1 MKNNI
6 CISISEKPGNF
17 GKIIHNAGYEALGL
31 NWIYIPFKI
40 TNLEDTIKGIRAL
53 GIRGC
58 SVSMPFKEKVIK
70 FLDDIDPLANEIGS
84 VNTIVNNNGILKGYN
99 TDFLGFQKSFKK
111 LGAMKHQKI
120 LILGT
125 GGVSKSILLGLKKL
139 KFKNIFISGRN
150 FRNTKNLALKYNVK
164 FIEWDQ
170 RENSNF
176 NILIN
181 ATPIGM
187 KPLTTSMP
195 VSKNFIKSLQ
205 CVFDVISNP
214 KETKLIKT
222 AKDLKIK
229 NQGGYLMA
237 LNQGVIQFKLYTCKN
252 APIKEME
259 KSLRRNMI

>member
-99 TDFLGFQKSFKK
+99 TDFLGFQKSFKNW
-111 LGAMKHQKI
+111 
-120 LILGT
+120 
-125 GGVSKSILLGLKKL
+125 VPR
-139 KFKNIFISGRN
+139 NIR
-150 FRNTKNLALKYNVK
+150 KY
-164 FIEWDQ
+164 
-170 RENSNF
+170 
-176 NILIN
+176 
-181 ATPIGM
+181 
-187 KPLTTSMP
+187 
-195 VSKNFIKSLQ
+195 
-205 CVFDVISNP
+205 
-214 KETKLIKT
+214 
-222 AKDLKIK
+222 
-229 NQGGYLMA
+229 
-237 LNQGVIQFKLYTCKN
+237 
-252 APIKEME
+252 
-259 KSLRRNMI
+259 